1 MQPVSTLNIDKH
13 AIIPRL
19 DADTCGE
26 SPFWSQV
33 EQAWY
38 WSDIPAGRIQR
49 WHPASDH
56 FDRWQLPEQTGCVV
70 QREDGRLLIA
80 GESGLFTL
88 DTTSGNFNRILD
100 VQFPTSGMRFNDG
113 KCDRAGRLWVT
124 SFMMASDKRPI
135 GSLFRFDERG
145 LVECIAGGFM
155 TPNGMAFSPDN
166 RTLYISDSHADV
178 RKVWAIDYD
187 LASGS
192 LGERR
197 LFIDMHDFAG
207 RPDGASIDAE
217 GGYWVAGMDAGCI
230 YRFTPSGQLDR
241 IVELPVRHPT
251 MPVFGGAAMDEVF
264 VTSLKRGNI
273 PVEQDPH
280 AGKVLCFQ
288 LGNRGIAE
296 VPFRG

>member
-1 MQPVSTLNIDKH
+1 MQPFSTLSIEKH
-13 AIIPRL
+13 TIISR
-19 DADTCGE
+19 DDTDTCGE
-26 SPFWSQV
+26 SPFWSQKD
-33 EQAWY
+33 QAWY

-49 WHPASDH
+49 WHPASGQ

-80 GESGLFTL
+80 CESGLFTL
-88 DTTSGNFNRILD
+88 DTASGNFTRIAD
-100 VQFPTSGMRFNDG
+100 IAFPASGMRFNDG

-135 GSLFRFDERG
+135 GSLFCYSNGILRE
-145 LVECIAGGFM
+145 VIAGGFM

-187 LASGS
+187 IASGT

-197 LFIDMHDFAG
+197 LFVDMRDFAG
-207 RPDGASIDAE
+207 RPDGATVDTE

-230 YRFTPSGQLDR
+230 YRFTPAGQLDR
-241 IVELPVRHPT
+241 VVNLPVRHPT
-251 MPVFGGAAMDEVF
+251 MPAFGGPAMDEVF

-273 PVEQDPH
+273 PVEQDPD
-280 AGKVLCFQ
+280 AGKTLCFSI
-288 LGNRGIAE
+288 GNKGIAE
-296 VPFRG
+296 VPYRG